1 MDTDLVPSSRGNGE
15 ALQMMGK
22 IMENQEFRDF
32 FRNHFNNWNDITI
45 LIMCMKLYDMVDQFY
60 LKKDQKLES
69 EEIVEVVKN
78 AIKNT
83 EIRKVLIEN
92 MVNFTKGIESGFSK
106 NMAEIE
112 NISQGLIL
120 DKDIDWEAWDWAG
133 EWVCLRM

>member
-1 MDTDLVPSSRGNGE
+1 MIPFPDKNDNHKKNGHGK

-22 IMENQEFRDF
+22 IMENDEFRSF
-32 FRNHFNNWNDITI
+32 FRDHFNNWNDITI

-60 LKKDQKLES
+60 IKKNQKLES

-83 EIRKVLIEN
+83 DIRKVLVDN
-92 MVNFTKGIESGFSK
+92 MMNFTKGIESGFSK

-120 DKDIDWEAWDWAG
+120 DK
-133 EWVCLRM
+133 